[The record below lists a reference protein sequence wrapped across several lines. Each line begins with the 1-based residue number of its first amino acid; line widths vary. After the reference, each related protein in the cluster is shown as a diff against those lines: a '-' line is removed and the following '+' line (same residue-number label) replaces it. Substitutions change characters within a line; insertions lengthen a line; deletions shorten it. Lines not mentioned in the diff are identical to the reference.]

1 MAMVTS
7 VQKLK
12 LSPTLKTIPISLTI
26 NNVRLLVYNGRPG
39 EGNPVKDTLRAVSLF
54 LENRAYLFCVLPHG
68 FLRRRETARSL
79 CKRLLLET
87 EIWPTLPELTIT
99 VKSNVFC
106 FVLFCFVF
114 SVHDYEALW
123 DWLHGKARKQ
133 SLVNSVDGL
142 ILSILTVLFLFAEV
156 MKSSFVRCW

>member
-39 EGNPVKDTLRAVSLF
+39 EGNPVKDRLR
-54 LENRAYLFCVLPHG
+54 
-68 FLRRRETARSL
+68 
-79 CKRLLLET
+79 LET

-114 SVHDYEALW
+114 SVHDYEAL
-123 DWLHGKARKQ
+123 
-133 SLVNSVDGL
+133 
-142 ILSILTVLFLFAEV
+142 
-156 MKSSFVRCW
+156 

>member
-39 EGNPVKDTLRAVSLF
+39 EGNPVKDRLRAVSLF

-68 FLRRRETARSL
+68 FLRRETARSL

-106 FVLFCFVF
+106 FVLFCFVLLF
-114 SVHDYEALW
+114 QYMIMKPYEI
-123 DWLHGKARKQ
+123 DCTVK
-133 SLVNSVDGL
+133 LVNSRW
-142 ILSILTVLFLFAEV
+142 SIQLTVSFCLFLLFCFCLPRSWKAPL
-156 MKSSFVRCW
+156 